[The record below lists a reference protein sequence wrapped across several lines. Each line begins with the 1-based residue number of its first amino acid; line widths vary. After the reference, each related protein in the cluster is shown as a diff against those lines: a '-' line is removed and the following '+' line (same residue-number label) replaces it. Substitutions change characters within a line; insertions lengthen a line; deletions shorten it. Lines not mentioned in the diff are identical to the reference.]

1 LLLTWLRAADDASV
15 NARFGSISAIPV
27 AAFARREAVLQGSL
41 PALNKRGQNARL
53 ALSRPCVGAHT
64 TEQTAAGFSRYRPS
78 PAGRELSMKFRTTAL
93 LVAACLRAVT
103 LRAHR
108 RSCAD
113 SIMLAGP
120 ARNGR
125 GGVVVTSMAF
135 QGAMVSI
142 MILIPANAL
151 SISLCTRSTSDF
163 RNICICW
170 TSDMSPSSP
179 SIEVDVNRAM
189 EDLIRSASDSTWVGG
204 FGIFCSTNLLI
215 SASTDES
222 NFSARAEDDVGA
234 FIEILRNLAF
244 SRS

>member
-1 LLLTWLRAADDASV
+1 
-15 NARFGSISAIPV
+15 
-27 AAFARREAVLQGSL
+27 
-41 PALNKRGQNARL
+41 
-53 ALSRPCVGAHT
+53 
-64 TEQTAAGFSRYRPS
+64 
-78 PAGRELSMKFRTTAL
+78 
-93 LVAACLRAVT
+93 
-103 LRAHR
+103 
-108 RSCAD
+108 
-113 SIMLAGP
+113 MLAEP

-189 EDLIRSASDSTWVGG
+189 EDLIRSASDGSGLAIVHGRSTWVDG
-204 FGIFCSTNLLI
+204 FRIFSSTNLLI
-215 SASTDES
+215 SES
-222 NFSARAEDDVGA
+222 NFSADVEDDVGV
-234 FIEILRNLAF
+234 FIEIFRNVIWLFWSLTRTLFLIWLRII
-244 SRS
+244 